1 MVDRLLPSLPD
12 PSEAARRAVLVADD
26 DVSTRE
32 FLAAALKALGYL
44 PTLAADGREAL
55 ELASRVP
62 FDALLLDCRMPGAG
76 AEDVLASLRTTASAA
91 SRHAAAFATSAEVTP
106 EQRRRLLDAGFAG
119 VIEKPCRV
127 AVLGHAL
134 SSVSEAS
141 STAKLLDDDEALAAT
156 GDAHTMRALRGLLR
170 DELATLDDELDSYGD
185 QPDAFIERLH
195 RLRSAC
201 GFCGAARL
209 GAQVK
214 ALQKHLVD
222 RGHAMGPPLERFREE
237 LRATTTA
244 LDTSL
249 A

>member
-1 MVDRLLPSLPD
+1 MADRHLDPLPA
-12 PSEAARRAVLVADD
+12 PSETARRAVLVADD

-55 ELASRVP
+55 EFASRLP

-91 SRHAAAFATSAEVTP
+91 SRHATAFATSAEVTP

-127 AVLGHAL
+127 AALGHAL
-134 SSVSEAS
+134 SSVSDTA
-141 STAKLLDDDEALAAT
+141 STAKVLDDDEALAAT
-156 GDAHTMRALRGLLR
+156 GDANTMRALRGLLR
-170 DELATLDDELDSYGD
+170 DELATLDGELGAYVG
-185 QPDAFIERLH
+185 QPEAFIERLH

-201 GFCGAARL
+201 GFCGTARL

-214 ALQKHLVD
+214 ALQNHLVD
-222 RGHAMGPPLERFREE
+222 RGHASGPALERFREE
-237 LRATTTA
+237 LRATMAA
-244 LDTSL
+244 LDASL